1 MRKTICY
8 NTSSNMLQSTRKKDP
23 MKNRLFSLILLTA
36 LAAGCTP
43 KATPIPEPT
52 ADINALVGTMMA
64 VTLTAIAPTPVPPT
78 ETPAPEPTAT
88 PLPPG
93 TLLEEFG
100 GGFAYPN
107 ESWTEPFDTARV
119 NVKHNYTVTAKQDY
133 LKFSFNDP
141 ETYLYTFSKNEMPA
155 DVSIETSYLNI
166 DTQSSEASVV
176 CRADPS
182 LTRFYEFR
190 IVHFEKAGVIY
201 YFEKSLY
208 YDQYKKLAY
217 APLPVELFRDKE
229 NRLEGRCQGD
239 TLTLSLNGQ
248 QVVSIQDS
256 KIPSG
261 GLVGVGGMSHKKV
274 PMTISFNYLNVV
286 PAQ

>member
-1 MRKTICY
+1 
-8 NTSSNMLQSTRKKDP
+8 
-23 MKNRLFSLILLTA
+23 MKNRLISIIMLTVF
-36 LAAGCTP
+36 AAGCTP
-43 KATPIPEPT
+43 QPTPVPEPT
-52 ADINALVGTMMA
+52 ADINVLVGTMMA
-64 VTLTAIAPTPVPPT
+64 AKLTAIAPTPAPPT
-78 ETPAPEPTAT
+78 ETPAPEPTAI

-93 TLLEEFG
+93 TLQEEFG
-100 GGFAYPN
+100 AGFTYPN
-107 ESWTEPFDTARV
+107 ASVWSDPLDTARV
-119 NVKHNYTVTAKQDY
+119 NVKHNYAVTAEQDF
-133 LKFSFNDP
+133 LKYTLNDP
-141 ETYLYTFSKNEMPA
+141 ETYLYTFYQKEMPA
-155 DVSIETSYLNI
+155 DVSIETSYLDV

-182 LTRFYEFR
+182 LSKFYEFR

-208 YDQYKKLAY
+208 YDQYKRLAY
-217 APLPVELFRDKE
+217 AKLPVELFKDKE

-248 QVVSIQDS
+248 QVVSVQDS
-256 KIPSG
+256 KIPAG
-261 GLVGVGGMSHKKV
+261 GLVGLGGMSHKKV